1 MNSFVSSPRSERIVI
16 LGQGIAGSVLA
27 WQLHWQSK
35 AVTLVN
41 SSDRPCAST
50 VAAGL
55 IMPISGKKFTLQKD
69 YASKVIQAE
78 QFYSRV
84 EDAVVQNIYQKI
96 SVFRSFVSQGDRDFF
111 LNERY
116 GSVRDLVEL
125 IHGPEGR
132 PVGFLMEGAR
142 LNVPAFLRCTAQFF
156 RREHQYI
163 DADLDPATGI
173 SVHEKHVQI
182 SSMQLTA
189 DRIVF
194 CQGAS
199 GVGNPWFPEIPDHP
213 LRGEILKIQLEN
225 PLAYDAVVG
234 DYWLTPD
241 HAFNFDQSVP
251 SSATTYLLGA
261 TYDRKDLTS
270 ETTDA
275 GRNELL
281 SALPVMVD
289 GPCRVKGHVSGI
301 RAGTRRREV
310 VMEVH
315 HQYPHVGIL
324 NGLGSYGSLLA
335 PWAAEQFLS
344 IQQKAIGKTQATTPL
359 IRRGNS
365 LTSKAHTIVR
375 RAVVRG
381 DAVLDATA
389 GNGYDTVFLAGL
401 TETQNVFAIDI
412 QQTAITN
419 TRERLREAGL
429 AGVQLLHGDHAKEI
443 ERIITALPQEITGFG
458 AVMFNLG
465 YLPGSNKIDTTQ
477 AESTVKAL
485 RLSEK
490 ILRPCGVITV
500 IAYRGHSGGQEEAAA
515 VLKLAEEFNDCR
527 TDVIESESS
536 DPTSPVLIVFRK
548 MQCSAGNE
556 MKTTSQP

>member
-35 AVTLVN
+35 AVTLAN
-41 SSDRPCAST
+41 ASGRPCAST
-50 VAAGL
+50 IAAGL

-69 YASKVIQAE
+69 YTSKVILAE
-78 QFYSRV
+78 RFYSRV
-84 EDAVVQNIYQKI
+84 EDAVAETIYKKI
-96 SVFRSFVSQGDRDFF
+96 SVFRGFMSQGDRDFF

-116 GSVRDLVEL
+116 GSVGDLVEL
-125 IHGPEGR
+125 IYGPEGR

-173 SVHEKHVQI
+173 SVHEQHVHI

-241 HAFNFDQSVP
+241 HNFDSDLSAH
-251 SSATTYLLGA
+251 SSSTTYLLGA
-261 TYDRKDLTS
+261 TYDRKDLTAG
-270 ETTDA
+270 TTDA

-289 GPCRVKGHVSGI
+289 GPCKVTGHVSGI

-344 IQQKAIGKTQATTPL
+344 IQQKSIGKTLATTPS
-359 IRRGNS
+359 IRRGSS

-412 QQTAITN
+412 QQTAIIN
-419 TRERLREAGL
+419 TRERLREASL
-429 AGVQLLHGDHAKEI
+429 SGVQLLHGDHAREL
-443 ERIITALPQEITGFG
+443 ERIITAVPQGITGFG

-490 ILRPCGVITV
+490 ILRPGGVITV

-515 VLKLAEEFNDCR
+515 VLKLAEEFNECR

-548 MQCSAGNE
+548 MQCSSGNE

>member
-1 MNSFVSSPRSERIVI
+1 MNAFVSRPGSERTII

-35 AVTLVN
+35 AVTIVN
-41 SSDRPCAST
+41 SPDRPCAST

-55 IMPISGKKFTLQKD
+55 IMPISGKKFTLHKD
-69 YASKVIQAE
+69 YASRVVLAE
-78 QFYSRV
+78 QFYNRV
-84 EDAVVQNIYQKI
+84 EDLAGEKIYRKI
-96 SVFRSFVSQGDRDFF
+96 RVYRHFLSQGDRDFF

-116 GSVRDLVEL
+116 ESVRGLVEV
-125 IHGPEGR
+125 IQEPDGR

-142 LNVPAFLRCTAQFF
+142 LNVPAFLRCTERFF
-156 RREHQYI
+156 RRNHQYI
-163 DADLDPATGI
+163 SADLDPGTAI
-173 SVHEKHVQI
+173 SVQETQVQI
-182 SSMQLTA
+182 SSLQLTA

-213 LRGEILKIQLEN
+213 LRGEILKIQLDK
-225 PLAYDAVVG
+225 PLAHDAVVG
-234 DYWLTPD
+234 DHWLTPD
-241 HAFNFDQSVP
+241 HFFDSGWSAP
-251 SSATTYLLGA
+251 ISATTYLLGA
-261 TYDRKDLTS
+261 TYDRKDLTAG
-270 ETTDA
+270 TTEA

-281 SALPVMVD
+281 SALSVMTD
-289 GPCRVKGHVSGI
+289 GPCNVVGHVSGI

-315 HQYPHVGIL
+315 PRHPHVGIL

-335 PWAAEQFLS
+335 PWAAEQFLGV
-344 IQQKAIGKTQATTPL
+344 QQNAIGKTQATTPS

-401 TETQNVFAIDI
+401 TEPQKVFAIDI
-412 QQTAITN
+412 QPTAIVN

-429 AGVQLLHGDHAKEI
+429 TGVQLLQGDHATEL
-443 ERIITALPQEITGFG
+443 ERLASDVPSGAVGFA

-465 YLPGSNKIDTTQ
+465 YLPGSDKIQTTQ

-490 ILRPCGVITV
+490 ILRPGGVITV

-515 VLKLAEEFNDCR
+515 VLRLAEEFDECR

-536 DPTSPVLIVFRK
+536 DPMSPVLIVFRK